1 MEKASYVIYITILI
15 LSIVLFGAMH
25 TYVYTI
31 LSLGVLLAALFL
43 LAKSVRKDQRKG
55 VYQLSMQKS
64 GLHLF
69 FGAMLV
75 FLIFQIIPLPPMLVQ
90 LLSPEASV
98 VWQKSLPAPA
108 LVSGD
113 NIAGSWHS
121 LAAYG
126 YPVRMSIIRWVVY
139 GLFFF
144 GLVRVLDSQKRI
156 QLLVYLLLLL
166 GCFEALYGLIQAYSS
181 DSHVLWKSVGNRKS
195 ASGTYINRNHFAGF
209 MEMGMLLAAGFAISM
224 MDRKKEK
231 SPARKRTIL

>member
-31 LSLGVLLAALFL
+31 MSLGVLVAALFL
-43 LAKSVRKDQRKG
+43 LAKSVRKNQRKG
-55 VYQLSMQKS
+55 VYQLRIQKT

-75 FLIFQIIPLPPMLVQ
+75 FLIFQIIPLPPGLVQ
-90 LLSPEASV
+90 LLSPEAGV
-98 VWQKSLPAPA
+98 VWLKSLSAEA
-108 LVSGD
+108 LVGGD

-144 GLVRVLDSQKRI
+144 GLVRVLNSQRRI
-156 QLLVYLLLLL
+156 QMLVYLLLLL

-181 DSHVLWKSVGNRKS
+181 DARCVVEKCRQPKVGQRDLYQPEPLRRIHGNGGCCLRPDLP
-195 ASGTYINRNHFAGF
+195 F
-209 MEMGMLLAAGFAISM
+209 
-224 MDRKKEK
+224 
-231 SPARKRTIL
+231 P